1 MNEQEDTI
9 KSLIQD
15 GDLTKSGDKLLFNP
29 YNPRVFQIYFL

>member
-1 MNEQEDTI
+1 METEDTI

-29 YNPRVFQIYFL
+29 YNWSSL